1 MKDHNPSTINGVWN
15 KGVKVRLRKTPIQ
28 EWEREA
34 NAERMRKNNPNA
46 NGKIRSTKTYLIDE
60 NTKKICYTFNSL
72 KEAEEEME
80 EIISDVINH
89 TSVYLNR
96 KKDRAYKGYYWCVGD
111 KEYKGVVDK

>member
-96 KKDRAYKGYYWCVGD
+96 KKDRAYIGYYWCVGD